1 MFAES
6 VSFSA
11 AFVAGL
17 LSFVSPCILPLIP
30 AYFTFITGYS
40 LEQLTEDD
48 SAGMRTKVI
57 LSTAAFVV
65 GFSLVF
71 VFLGATASL
80 VGVLFTKYQDT
91 LRIIGGVVIILLGI
105 HVSGILRLKFL
116 DFEKRLHLH
125 HKPVHFLGT
134 VVVGMAFGAG
144 WSPCVGPFLGSILA
158 IAATQETVA
167 QGMGL
172 LAVYSAGLAIP
183 FMLISI
189 FVHFILTLVRRGT
202 RVMRYVNVVAGVL
215 LVLVGVLLVADKLN
229 AIL

>member
-17 LSFVSPCILPLIP
+17 LSFVSPCILPLVP

-40 LEQLTEDD
+40 LEELTEGD
-48 SAGMRTKVI
+48 SASMRTKVI
-57 LSTAAFVV
+57 FSTAAFVV

-71 VFLGATASL
+71 ILLGATASL
-80 VGVLFTKYQDT
+80 VGALFTKYQDT
-91 LRIIGGVVIILLGI
+91 IRIVGGLVIILLGI
-105 HVSGILRLKFL
+105 HVSGLWRLKFL

-125 HKPVHFLGT
+125 RKPVHFLGT
-134 VVVGMAFGAG
+134 VVIGMAFGAG
-144 WSPCVGPFLGSILA
+144 WSPCVGPFLGSILT
-158 IAATQETVA
+158 IAAGQETVG
-167 QGMGL
+167 QGMWL

-183 FMLISI
+183 FMVISVFI
-189 FVHFILTLVRRGT
+189 HFILTLVRRGT
-202 RVMRYVNVVAGVL
+202 RILKYVNVVAGAL
-215 LVLVGVLLVADKLN
+215 LVLVGILLVADKLN